1 MNRSLILIIAL
12 SLFLVPAPV
21 SAADKSSTFKDEV
34 STTVVDT
41 VDATKDFF
49 SGVMEGLENATKDD
63 SKVTASHTVGNKA
76 DLARLLKVEIVKI
89 EDKENGHYL
98 LTVAL
103 RNNNEFPV
111 KVTNLK
117 VLGNVVLL
125 DKDGFSY
132 PLPNREEQGHD
143 VTALARSATRL
154 RLTFTGVE
162 ARPTL
167 FRLFD
172 TDFGLPRW
180 YYSGN

>member
-1 MNRSLILIIAL
+1 MNRTIILIIAL
-12 SLFLVPAPV
+12 LFLVPVSA
-21 SAADKSSTFKDEV
+21 SAADKSSDFKQEV
-34 STTVVDT
+34 SDTVVGT

-49 SGVMEGLENATKDD
+49 SGVMDGLENATKDD
-63 SKVTASHTVGNKA
+63 SKVTQSHTVGSKA
-76 DLARLLKVEIVKI
+76 DLARLLKVEITKI
-89 EDKENGHYL
+89 ENKENGHYL

-111 KVTNLK
+111 KVTGLK

-132 PLPNREEQGHD
+132 PLPNREQQGHD

-167 FRLFD
+167 FRLFN
-172 TDFGLPRW
+172 TDFGLPLW
-180 YYSGN
+180 